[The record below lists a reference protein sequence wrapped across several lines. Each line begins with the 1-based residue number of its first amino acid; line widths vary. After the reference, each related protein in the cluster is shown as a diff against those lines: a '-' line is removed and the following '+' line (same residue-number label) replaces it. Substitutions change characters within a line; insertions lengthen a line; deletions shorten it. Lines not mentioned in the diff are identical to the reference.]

1 MNNNSFAIAPTKR
14 KQKVSAARERLIAA
28 VRRLLLTHDPAAI
41 TTTMVLNEAGVARNT
56 LYLHF
61 ENHGHLLETA
71 LLSSFSD
78 AVQNNLRAFETAI
91 EKSKTKSDF
100 IRRITVILEDS
111 QSRSRR
117 KFRIER
123 CRLIVH
129 AETNEVF
136 AAVMAAEQNK
146 INAEFS
152 RLFEKCRAKGWMK
165 GAIGTSAA
173 AVLIQ
178 ALTLG
183 KVIDD
188 ISGKKLTEDVW
199 LDTYLKIVNTVILGN

>member
-41 TTTMVLNEAGVARNT
+41 TTTIVLNEAGVARNT

-61 ENHGHLLETA
+61 DNHAHLLETA

-78 AVQNNLRAFETAI
+78 AVQSNLRAFETAI
-91 EKSKTKSDF
+91 EKSKTKNEF

-129 AETNEVF
+129 AETNEGF
-136 AAVMAAEQNK
+136 AAVMAAEQNR

-152 RLFEKCRAKGWMK
+152 KLFERCREKGWMR
-165 GAIGTSAA
+165 GAIGSPAA

>member
-1 MNNNSFAIAPTKR
+1 MNKNYFALAPTKR
-14 KQKVSAARERLIAA
+14 TRKVSAARNRLISA
-28 VRRLLLTHDPAAI
+28 VRTLLLGHDPARI
-41 TTTMVLNEAGVARNT
+41 TTTMVLKEAGVARNT

-61 ENHGHLLETA
+61 DNHAHLLETA

-78 AVQNNLRAFETAI
+78 AVQKNLCSFETAI
-91 EKSKTKSDF
+91 EKPKTKSEF
-100 IRRITVILEDS
+100 VRRITAILEES

-117 KFRIER
+117 KFRVER

-129 AETNEVF
+129 AETNESF
-136 AAVMAAEQNK
+136 AAVMATEQNR

-152 RLFEKCRAKGWMK
+152 KLFERCREKGWMK
-165 GAIGTSAA
+165 GAIGSPAA

-188 ISGKKLTEDVW
+188 ISGKKLTEDAW
-199 LDTYLKIVNTVILGN
+199 LDTYLTIVNTVILGN